1 MRKNIRQFGSFAWL
15 LFAAIAL
22 LFIVSGCTTNPGKDL
37 ATFVAALPTN
47 TVTDASLQVSTPL
60 WSHQLSATGMSK
72 AKDGTI
78 QITNLKDNFAI
89 PLWGTTKTFSVSGL
103 TVEPGTS
110 VQLNPPTV
118 AVVPYIAK

>member
-1 MRKNIRQFGSFAWL
+1 MKYLKSLLIASFLVLA
-15 LFAAIAL
+15 
-22 LFIVSGCTTNPGKDL
+22 GCTTAGTAGKDL
-37 ATFVAALPTN
+37 AAFVASLPTN

-72 AKDGTI
+72 TKDGTI

-110 VQLNPPTV
+110 VQLAPVTV
-118 AVVPYIAK
+118 AK

>member
-1 MRKNIRQFGSFAWL
+1 MKKL
-15 LFAAIAL
+15 LCLVSIAL
-22 LFIVSGCTTNPGKDL
+22 IGLFLAGCTTNPGKDI
-37 ATFVAALPTN
+37 AAFVAALPTN
-47 TVTDASLQVSTPL
+47 TITDASLQVSTPL

-72 AKDGTI
+72 TKDGTI

-110 VQLNPPTV
+110 VQLQATTPP
-118 AVVPYIAK
+118 AVILTK